1 MTYYDRLINRHDR
14 HLYESPEEKDE
25 KFRRL
30 LENQE
35 TSEQKELYTYDCYKE
50 KEFRRLLENQEISEQ
65 KDLYKCECREEEG
78 V

>member
-1 MTYYDRLINRHDR
+1 MTYYDRIRNRHDQSI
-14 HLYESPEEKDE
+14 YESPEEKDE

-35 TSEQKELYTYDCYKE
+35 ISEQRDLYKYDCYKE
-50 KEFRRLLENQEISEQ
+50 QEFRRLLEKLKIS
-65 KDLYKCECREEEG
+65 KEEG

>member
-1 MTYYDRLINRHDR
+1 MTYYDRLRNRHDR

-35 TSEQKELYTYDCYKE
+35 ISEQRDLYKYDYYKE
-50 KEFRRLLENQEISEQ
+50 QEFRRLLEKLKIS
-65 KDLYKCECREEEG
+65 KEEG

>member
-1 MTYYDRLINRHDR
+1 MTYYDRLRNRHDR

-35 TSEQKELYTYDCYKE
+35 FLKQKELYTYDYYKE
-50 KEFRRLLENQEISEQ
+50 KEFKRLLEKLKIS
-65 KDLYKCECREEEG
+65 KEEG
-78 V
+78 D

>member
-1 MTYYDRLINRHDR
+1 MTYYDRLKNRHDR

-35 TSEQKELYTYDCYKE
+35 ISEQMDLYKYDYYKE
-50 KEFRRLLENQEISEQ
+50 QEFRRLLEKLKIS
-65 KDLYKCECREEEG
+65 KEEG

>member
-1 MTYYDRLINRHDR
+1 MTYYARIRNRNDRS
-14 HLYESPEEKDE
+14 LYESHEEKE
-25 KFRRL
+25 ERFRIL

-35 TSEQKELYTYDCYKE
+35 FLK
-50 KEFRRLLENQEISEQ
+50 Q

>member
-1 MTYYDRLINRHDR
+1 MTYYARIRNRNDRS
-14 HLYESPEEKDE
+14 LYESPEEKDE

-35 TSEQKELYTYDCYKE
+35 ISEQRDLYKYDCYKE
-50 KEFRRLLENQEISEQ
+50 QEFRRLLEKLKIS
-65 KDLYKCECREEEG
+65 KEEG

>member
-1 MTYYDRLINRHDR
+1 MTYYDRLRNRHDR

-35 TSEQKELYTYDCYKE
+35 TSEQRDLYKYDCYKE
-50 KEFRRLLENQEISEQ
+50 QEFRRLLEKLKIS
-65 KDLYKCECREEEG
+65 KEEG